1 MIYGEILG
9 LAFSHQVPYATLVNS
24 EGQSNYGIDFNGT
37 AVCMNIDTSK
47 TSEIERLLPEIVRAG
62 EEKAAQYGDNRI
74 LTASKVSSIASM
86 MEKVNQ

>member
-1 MIYGEILG
+1 
-9 LAFSHQVPYATLVNS
+9 
-24 EGQSNYGIDFNGT
+24 
-37 AVCMNIDTSK
+37 MNIDTSK